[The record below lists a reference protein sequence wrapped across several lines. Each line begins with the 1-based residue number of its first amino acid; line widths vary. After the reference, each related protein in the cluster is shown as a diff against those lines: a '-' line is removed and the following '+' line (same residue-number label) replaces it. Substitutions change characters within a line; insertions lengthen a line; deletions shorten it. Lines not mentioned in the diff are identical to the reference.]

1 MYKVLNKLA
10 LRNIKRSAK
19 DYIIYLVTVTLAFAL
34 IFSFNLI
41 SNSKDIL
48 ELSEMMEN
56 FKIVMYFISAIVI
69 FVIGWLINYTTK
81 FIFKKR
87 SKEFG
92 TYMLLGIP
100 KKQISKLFLT
110 EIIILGLIALI
121 ISFFIGFLLSI
132 LLSTIIMN
140 IFSLPYEVKFSINS
154 NAILLTLLYFA
165 LIYLIVLFFMKR
177 RLKKMKI
184 YDLLYLNKQ
193 NEKHFLKTK
202 KK

>member
-1 MYKVLNKLA
+1 
-10 LRNIKRSAK
+10 
-19 DYIIYLVTVTLAFAL
+19 
-34 IFSFNLI
+34 
-41 SNSKDIL
+41 
-48 ELSEMMEN
+48 MMEN

-165 LIYLIVLFFMKR
+165 LIYLIVLFFYE
-177 RLKKMKI
+177 KKTQK
-184 YDLLYLNKQ
+184 
-193 NEKHFLKTK
+193 NENI
-202 KK
+202 